1 MPDRGVSTTLLL
13 NRYNS
18 ITYYRKRK
26 TKSPSTPFTSVLK
39 RLENVLHKKMS
50 RPYKKVYTHP
60 WFIIIMCSRNIAEMV
75 FMKKNE
81 FIFVHLAM
89 ERADF
94 SINEGEN
101 AMPIMSKTTI

>member
-1 MPDRGVSTTLLL
+1 M
-13 NRYNS
+13 
-18 ITYYRKRK
+18 
-26 TKSPSTPFTSVLK
+26 LK
-39 RLENVLHKKMS
+39 RLENVSHKKMS

-94 SINEGEN
+94 SINKGEN
-101 AMPIMSKTTI
+101 AMPLMSKTTI